1 MLGILTIV
9 GTVPVIEYWM
19 ERQSWSCVISF
30 TKREMNRFPRA
41 GLAYFNHVP
50 Q

>member
-1 MLGILTIV
+1 MLGILTIE
-9 GTVPVIEYWM
+9 GTVPVIEYRM
-19 ERQSWSCVISF
+19 PWSCVIGF